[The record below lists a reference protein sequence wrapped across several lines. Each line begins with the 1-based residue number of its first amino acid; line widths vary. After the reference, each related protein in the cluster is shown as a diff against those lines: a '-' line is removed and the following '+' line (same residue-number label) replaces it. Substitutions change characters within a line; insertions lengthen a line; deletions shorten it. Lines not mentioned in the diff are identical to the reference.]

1 MSYGPSL
8 LPIRIS
14 TLLATLLISTTLA
27 RAEVCNDDL
36 VNLDAI
42 KTIEVCTQALKGNLT
57 KAQKAA
63 VLYDRGRGYHR
74 SNRTEQAL
82 EEYKQAI
89 ALAPKADMYV
99 SQSWG
104 QLSTGQGEEAI
115 ASLKKALALD
125 PKSPRAL
132 DLTGFM
138 YLQSGDPEGAWKS
151 YSKALEIDPDHA
163 MARLHRLQLMRNFGR
178 LDEAMADANYL
189 INQGPEKLKK
199 SDLLDEEGKQK
210 NMYAY
215 ALIERGGLHIRRG
228 DQQAALDDYAKAVA
242 AERSATNLQFL
253 AGQRALIAKD
263 FDTALAE
270 AKEATTLAPMNPYA
284 RRTYGSVLSQMRRW
298 DEAETQ
304 YRHAVAL
311 FPQAAKY
318 YVYLAQVLRKQNKI
332 DEAVASIEEA
342 ISRDKSSVQ
351 SLVANM
357 RSKGY
362 WNGEPNTFAVNA
374 QVKDGIRACM
384 IDQTC
389 FF

>member
-36 VNLDAI
+36 VNRDAI
-42 KTIEVCTQALKGNLT
+42 KTIEVCTEALKGNLT

-104 QLSTGQGEEAI
+104 QLSSGQGEEAI
-115 ASLKKALALD
+115 TSLKKALALD
-125 PKSPRAL
+125 PKSPRAH
-132 DLTGFM
+132 DLMGFM

-163 MARLHRLQLMRNFGR
+163 MARLHRLQLMRYVGR
-178 LDEAMADANYL
+178 LDEAIADANYL
-189 INQGPEKLKK
+189 VNQGPEKLRK
-199 SDLLDEEGKQK
+199 SDLLNDEGKQE
-210 NMYAY
+210 NMYAH
-215 ALIERGGLHIRRG
+215 AFMTRGDLRSLRG
-228 DQQAALDDYAKAVA
+228 DQQGMLEDYTKAVA
-242 AERSATNLQFL
+242 VARTANNLQKL
-253 AGQRALIAKD
+253 AYVRATQTTN
-263 FDTALAE
+263 FDQALVE
-270 AKEATTLAPMNPYA
+270 IKEAATLAPKNAYV
-284 RRTYGSVLSQMRRW
+284 RNTYGTVLSQLQKW
-298 DEAETQ
+298 DEAEAQ
-304 YRHAVAL
+304 YRLAVAID
-311 FPQAAKY
+311 PKDTDYQ
-318 YVYLAQVLRKQNKI
+318 VSLALTLRKQNKI
-332 DEAVASIEEA
+332 EDAVACLEQAAHTDMKSIKHL
-342 ISRDKSSVQ
+342 I
-351 SLVANM
+351 ANM
-357 RSKGY
+357 RRKGY
-362 WNGEPNTFAVNA
+362 WTGDTNSSVVTA
-374 QVKDGIRACM
+374 QMRDGMRACM

-389 FF
+389 RF